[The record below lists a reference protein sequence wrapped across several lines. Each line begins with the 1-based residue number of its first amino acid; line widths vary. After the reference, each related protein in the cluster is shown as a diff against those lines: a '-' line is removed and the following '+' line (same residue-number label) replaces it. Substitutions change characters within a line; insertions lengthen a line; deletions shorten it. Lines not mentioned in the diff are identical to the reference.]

1 MHNAERTEAR
11 LNYSTVSGL
20 PPSWTLHSTCK
31 FQTAPSFYL
40 SYISVFLIR
49 HRFGA
54 QRLVI
59 FANWWLRLPFS
70 GIVVINA
77 TVDMNRLTR

>member
-11 LNYSTVSGL
+11 LNYLTVSGL
-20 PPSWTLHSTCK
+20 PPWTLDSTCK
-31 FQTAPSFYL
+31 FQAAPSFYL